1 LISDVAAVVAR
12 HDPAAWVR
20 PLRYRPKRELPY
32 DPAAVP
38 PDASLLLD
46 TTVYID
52 QLKGHLPAALVALI
66 SSRVI
71 VHGAP
76 VLAELA
82 VTVGVLDP
90 HDPRTS
96 ATLEPILDTLRH
108 IPPQRIVTP
117 SEEAWLEG
125 AVLAGILGRTQ
136 GIAKEHRRKFLNDVL
151 MFLLAAEADAI
162 LVSRNAHDVDLLLQ
176 MKPGTG
182 VLLYE
187 RA

>member
-90 HDPRTS
+90 
-96 ATLEPILDTLRH
+96 LEPILDTLRH

-151 MFLLAAEADAI
+151 MFLLAAEVDAI

-176 MKPGTG
+176 MKPGAG

>member
-1 LISDVAAVVAR
+1 MISDVAAVVAR

-90 HDPRTS
+90 
-96 ATLEPILDTLRH
+96 LEPILDTLRH

-151 MFLLAAEADAI
+151 MFLLAAEVDAI

-176 MKPGTG
+176 MKPGAG